1 MSENAYYHGS
11 ERVVLDSEEAKSK
24 LTHRLRQYVELRNFS
39 LLIGNGCS
47 IPLGAPLIHDTA
59 KIIPELDLEPYRLN
73 EAKEH
78 DKARMLLNRLIQ
90 KDVTL
95 GVEPLLTFLA
105 SIQAAEEIVGQVV
118 EINKTAIEAR
128 DARLLDQLLK
138 KWLFHRCNTVSEV
151 KEQALHSHQELLR
164 RVLLRS
170 TTLPRAKVFTTNYDL
185 LLERALDSLG
195 VLYFDGFLG
204 TISRTLRTESYH
216 YDLYYPGE
224 TTEGRVSRVDRV
236 LHLYKLH
243 GSINW
248 RRREAAAD
256 DVVITQGPPQHDE
269 LW

>member
-1 MSENAYYHGS
+1 MQHSTRGS
-11 ERVVLDSEEAKSK
+11 ANS
-24 LTHRLRQYVELRNFS
+24 
-39 LLIGNGCS
+39 C
-47 IPLGAPLIHDTA
+47 TA
-59 KIIPELDLEPYRLN
+59 KIILELDLEPYRLN

-164 RVLLRS
+164 RVCTQYYPAARESVHDQLRSLARACTRLVGCSLLRRI
-170 TTLPRAKVFTTNYDL
+170 PRHYKPDTSDGIV
-185 LLERALDSLG
+185 SL
-195 VLYFDGFLG
+195 
-204 TISRTLRTESYH
+204 
-216 YDLYYPGE
+216 
-224 TTEGRVSRVDRV
+224 
-236 LHLYKLH
+236 
-243 GSINW
+243 
-248 RRREAAAD
+248 
-256 DVVITQGPPQHDE
+256 
-269 LW
+269 